1 MNNRV
6 KTKRLTKKRA
16 KELLTSIFGKSPEV
30 KPTADHAPEVWA
42 GNMGSTAFEMYKVN
56 NGKTVILHIQFSGCE
71 FAKLYY
77 DADTFEYDFNFANS
91 QLQAT
96 ARSQAFDYMASC
108 GYAVVTCADAE
119 KHNLRTI
126 TE

>member
-1 MNNRV
+1 MNRV

-16 KELLTSIFGKSPEV
+16 KELLTNVFGKSPEI
-30 KPTADHAPEVWA
+30 KPTADHAPEVWV

-56 NGKTVILHIQFSGCE
+56 NGKTVILHIQFGGYE

-77 DADTFEYDFNFANS
+77 DADTFEYDFNFANT

-96 ARSQAFDYMASC
+96 ARNQAFEYMDSC
-108 GYAVVTCADAE
+108 GYAVVKHDDASRC
-119 KHNLRTI
+119 NLAI
-126 TE
+126 IKE